1 MFWVETDLA
10 GFEETD
16 TDDGY
21 LMLDAGYKILYA
33 GFMGFVYKNLDAK
46 PYRIIFAV
54 L

>member
-1 MFWVETDLA
+1 METDLA

-21 LMLDAGYKILYA
+21 LMLDAGYKIPDA
-33 GFMGFVYKNLDAK
+33 GFMGFVYKNLDNK
-46 PYRIIFAV
+46 QHLFIFAV